1 MFSIAIDGPSGSGK
15 STLAKALAKKL
26 GIIYVD
32 TGALYRT
39 VALAIKNADTDY
51 TDEAAVVAYLP
62 SIMLSATFEG
72 GVQRI
77 FIGKVDVG
85 ESIRTPE
92 IAMIASRVSSYPEVR
107 AFLLDTQR
115 TIARS
120 NSVVMDGRDIGTV
133 ILPNATVKIFLT
145 ADNRARAKRRH
156 AELLS
161 KGQSITFEEV
171 LSSMNTRDEN
181 DKNRKVA
188 PAIQAEDAILLDNS
202 NLSLEETVAAVIS
215 ILKNSPAA
223 AELPKKELS

>member
-39 VALAIKNADTDY
+39 VALAIKNAGIDHM
-51 TDEAAVVAYLP
+51 DESAVVAYLP
-62 SIMLSATFEG
+62 SIMLSATFED

-77 FIGKVDVG
+77 FIGSIDVG
-85 ESIRTPE
+85 DSIRTPE

-107 AFLLDTQR
+107 TFLLDTQR

-156 AELLS
+156 EELLA
-161 KGQSITFEEV
+161 KGQNVTYEEI
-171 LSSMNTRDEN
+171 LTSMNTRDEN

-188 PAIQAEDAILLDNS
+188 PAIQAEDAVLLDNS
-202 NLSLEETVAAVIS
+202 ELSLEETIATVLDI
-215 ILKNSPAA
+215 IRNSPAA
-223 AELPKKELS
+223 AELSKKELL

>member
-15 STLAKALAKKL
+15 STLAKTLAKKL

-39 VALAIKNADTDY
+39 VALAIKNAGIDY
-51 TDEAAVVAYLP
+51 TDETAVVAYLP
-62 SIMLSATFEG
+62 SIILSATFEE

-77 FIGKVDVG
+77 FIGNIDVG
-85 ESIRTPE
+85 EQIRTPE
-92 IAMIASRVSSYPEVR
+92 IAMMASRVSSYPEVR

-156 AELLS
+156 EELLA
-161 KGQSITFEEV
+161 KGQNVTFEEI
-171 LSSMNTRDEN
+171 LTAMNTRDEN

-202 NLSLEETVAAVIS
+202 ELSLEGTVSAVLDI
-215 ILKNSPAA
+215 IKKSPAA
-223 AELPKKELS
+223 AEIPPEV

>member
-15 STLAKALAKKL
+15 STLAKTLAKRL

-39 VALAIKNADTDY
+39 VALAIKNAGIDY
-51 TDEAAVVAYLP
+51 TDETAVVAYLP
-62 SIMLSATFEG
+62 SIILSATFEE

-77 FIGKVDVG
+77 FIGNIDVG
-85 ESIRTPE
+85 EKIRTPE
-92 IAMIASRVSSYPEVR
+92 IAMMASRVSSYPEVR

-156 AELLS
+156 EELLA
-161 KGQSITFEEV
+161 KGQNVTFEEI
-171 LSSMNTRDEN
+171 LTAMNTRDEN

-202 NLSLEETVAAVIS
+202 ELSLEGTVSAVLDI
-215 ILKNSPAA
+215 IKKSPAA
-223 AELPKKELS
+223 AEIPPEV

>member
-15 STLAKALAKKL
+15 STLAKTLAKKL

-39 VALAIKNADTDY
+39 VALAIKNAGIDY
-51 TDEAAVVAYLP
+51 TDETAVVAYLP
-62 SIMLSATFEG
+62 SIILSATFEE

-77 FIGKVDVG
+77 FIGNIDVG
-85 ESIRTPE
+85 EQIRTPE
-92 IAMIASRVSSYPEVR
+92 IAMMASRVSSYPEVR

-156 AELLS
+156 EELLA
-161 KGQSITFEEV
+161 KGQNVTFEEI
-171 LSSMNTRDEN
+171 LTAMNTRDEN

-202 NLSLEETVAAVIS
+202 ELSLEETVSAVLDI
-215 ILKNSPAA
+215 IKKSPAA
-223 AELPKKELS
+223 AEIPPEV

>member
-15 STLAKALAKKL
+15 STLAKTLAKKL

-39 VALAIKNADTDY
+39 VALAIKNAGIDY
-51 TDEAAVVAYLP
+51 TDETAVVAYLP
-62 SIMLSATFEG
+62 SIILSATFEE

-77 FIGKVDVG
+77 FIGNIDVG
-85 ESIRTPE
+85 EKIRTPE
-92 IAMIASRVSSYPEVR
+92 IAMMASRVSSYPEVR

-115 TIARS
+115 TIAHS

-156 AELLS
+156 EELLA
-161 KGQSITFEEV
+161 KGQNVTFEEI
-171 LSSMNTRDEN
+171 LTAMNTRDEN

-202 NLSLEETVAAVIS
+202 ELSLEETVSAVLDI
-215 ILKNSPAA
+215 IKKSPAA
-223 AELPKKELS
+223 AEIPPEV